1 MRWQPKHAFL
11 WLALGFGA
19 ARDAGGQEIRTTFR
33 VRYVAS
39 EAVYL
44 DGGRAAGL
52 SEGYRLT
59 VKRRQP
65 GEAQLDAKDVGEIVV
80 VSLAENS
87 AVCEIKSRDMDFQ
100 VDDIAYLSDQDAE
113 TARMLNS
120 SNSARKYAQVVS
132 FTEGDPLEEELRAYV
147 PRPPL
152 PSVNRVRGFVAFEQ
166 SSILQHGTSPIQS
179 LQEGIALRADITRI
193 GGSYWNFTGY
203 WRGRMTSASSTSQP
217 TLLDL
222 MNRTYYIG
230 LFYDNP
236 NSHYVIGV
244 GRLLLP
250 WASSLDTIDGAY
262 VARRFGHWTAG
273 VFGGSTPDP
282 TSWNYNQA
290 REIAGAFANIET
302 GSYEGLRYSG
312 TAGLAL
318 TRLHWLAERQ
328 FAFFE
333 NTLIFKRQFSLYH
346 DLEADQLVKGRL
358 GSTESGAVV
367 SRSFL
372 TLRFQPRDF
381 ISFDLSHN
389 YFRNVPTFDLR
400 LLSTGLLDKMLF

>member
-1 MRWQPKHAFL
+1 
-11 WLALGFGA
+11 
-19 ARDAGGQEIRTTFR
+19 
-33 VRYVAS
+33 
-39 EAVYL
+39 
-44 DGGRAAGL
+44 
-52 SEGYRLT
+52 
-59 VKRRQP
+59 
-65 GEAQLDAKDVGEIVV
+65 
-80 VSLAENS
+80 
-87 AVCEIKSRDMDFQ
+87 
-100 VDDIAYLSDQDAE
+100 
-113 TARMLNS
+113 
-120 SNSARKYAQVVS
+120 
-132 FTEGDPLEEELRAYV
+132 
-147 PRPPL
+147 
-152 PSVNRVRGFVAFEQ
+152 
-166 SSILQHGTSPIQS
+166 
-179 LQEGIALRADITRI
+179 
-193 GGSYWNFTGY
+193 
-203 WRGRMTSASSTSQP
+203 
-217 TLLDL
+217 

-400 LLSTGLLDKMLF
+400 LLSTGLLDKMLFQGLSGGVRVTLPSHVSVYSSIGRSKVQSDTRTSWNQMYGVTLDRVGRTGMRADIQFSTFDSSFGKGQFETASLIRNFGERLHMTVQVGNQQIHSTFSQQSQARFVNYNVDWFIRRHYFIGGAASIYRGNSQNYDQMFFNIGYRF